1 MTMTANDHPTGI
13 NTRPAWPALTALAG
27 ATLLASLGIS
37 IASVALP
44 TLAAAFSASIQGVQ
58 WVAVAY
64 LISVTV
70 TIVTVGWLGDIYGHH
85 RVLIAGLGVFAVSS
99 VLCAAAPTLGTL
111 IAGRAVQGIGGAILM
126 ALPLS
131 IVRDTVAKDRL
142 GTAMGL
148 FGTMSAIG
156 TALGPSLGGLLIAGF
171 GWRSAFALLAG
182 VAVLLIGVAIAT
194 IPAAPARADRRKT
207 LLDWPGVALLA
218 AALLAYAAA
227 MTGWYAGLLLPLA
240 IFAFAVFFLVERRS
254 EAPLV
259 PLETLHDRGTWTA
272 LAMNVIVATVMM
284 STLVVGPFFLSFA
297 LRLDVALV
305 GIVMAVGP
313 VIAALSGVPAGRATD
328 RFGAQRV
335 LVAGLCTI
343 FVGLIGLAV
352 LPRLFGI
359 AGYVT
364 ALALLTPGF
373 QLFLAANNTTVM
385 MASPENRRGTMSALL
400 GLSRNLGF
408 MTGASA
414 MAVVFTAAAGS
425 GEVGGLSATATGY
438 AFTTTFLVAAGL
450 MPAALVLAF
459 LGRSASKTRTH

>member
-1 MTMTANDHPTGI
+1 MTMTANDHTADI
-13 NTRPAWPALTALAG
+13 KTRPEWPALTALAG

-44 TLAAAFSASIQGVQ
+44 TLAAAFSASIQDVQ
-58 WVAVAY
+58 WVVLAY

-70 TIVTVGWLGDIYGHH
+70 TIVTAGWLGDLYGHH
-85 RVLIAGLGVFAVSS
+85 RVLIAGLGVFALSS

-131 IVRDTVAKDRL
+131 IARDTVAKARL

-194 IPAAPARADRRKT
+194 IPAAPARAGRRKT
-207 LLDWPGVALLA
+207 LLDWPGVALLG

-227 MTGWYAGLLLPLA
+227 MAGWFAGLLLPLA

-254 EAPLV
+254 GAPLV

-335 LVAGLCTI
+335 LVAGLFTI
-343 FVGLIGLAV
+343 LVGLIGLAV

-359 AGYVT
+359 AGYIT

-414 MAVVFTAAAGS
+414 MAAVFAAAAGS
-425 GEVGGLSATATGY
+425 GEVGDLSATATGH

-459 LGRSASKTRTH
+459 LGRSASKTRAH

>member
-1 MTMTANDHPTGI
+1 M
-13 NTRPAWPALTALAG
+13 
-27 ATLLASLGIS
+27 
-37 IASVALP
+37 
-44 TLAAAFSASIQGVQ
+44 
-58 WVAVAY
+58 
-64 LISVTV
+64 
-70 TIVTVGWLGDIYGHH
+70 
-85 RVLIAGLGVFAVSS
+85 
-99 VLCAAAPTLGTL
+99 
-111 IAGRAVQGIGGAILM
+111 
-126 ALPLS
+126 
-131 IVRDTVAKDRL
+131 
-142 GTAMGL
+142 
-148 FGTMSAIG
+148 
-156 TALGPSLGGLLIAGF
+156 
-171 GWRSAFALLAG
+171 
-182 VAVLLIGVAIAT
+182 AVLLIGVAIAT
-194 IPAAPARADRRKT
+194 IPAAAARAERRKT
-207 LLDWPGVALLA
+207 PLDWPGVALA
-218 AALLAYAAA
+218 GAALLAYAAA
-227 MTGWYAGLLLPLA
+227 MAGWYAGLLLPLA

-254 EAPLV
+254 GAPLV

-335 LVAGLCTI
+335 LVAGLFTI
-343 FVGLIGLAV
+343 LVGLIGLAV

-414 MAVVFTAAAGS
+414 MAAVFAAAAGS
-425 GEVGGLSATATGY
+425 GEVGGLSATATGH